1 MVPEALFHPSDI
13 GIRQAGIGE
22 CIGNCLSLF
31 PPGIQELLSRNIILS
46 GGNSCIPRYKE
57 RVEQEVMP
65 YIEEGR
71 ECRVFQMNDPIGDT
85 WRGGALL
92 AQEENFR
99 NVVISREMYE
109 ENGPLRLLTSAF
121 QKNSCV

>member
-57 RVEQEVMP
+57 RVEYP
-65 YIEEGR
+65 Y
-71 ECRVFQMNDPIGDT
+71 
-85 WRGGALL
+85 
-92 AQEENFR
+92 
-99 NVVISREMYE
+99 NVRKEPQTE
-109 ENGPLRLLTSAF
+109 R
-121 QKNSCV
+121 KR